1 MGRSGGYHCGA
12 IRYDVDGEPQHVA
25 LCHCSDCR
33 RSAGAPMVSWAAF
46 TEDALTVTQGQPVT
60 FNSSGAAMRSFC
72 GTCGT
77 GLFYRNADMLPGI
90 VDIQSVTLDDP
101 EALPPDAHIQVAERL
116 HWMDDLD
123 SLTRFERF
131 PGME

>member
-46 TEDALTVTQGQPVT
+46 TEDALTVTQGQTIT

-101 EALPPDAHIQVAERL
+101 EALPPGAHIQVAERL

>member
-1 MGRSGGYHCGA
+1 MGRSGGCHCGV
-12 IRYDVDGEPQHVA
+12 IRYDVNGAPQHVA

>member
-1 MGRSGGYHCGA
+1 MGRSGGCHCGA
-12 IRYDVDGEPQHVA
+12 IRYDVEGEPQHVA

-46 TEDALTVTQGQPVT
+46 SEDALTVTQGQAVT

-116 HWMDDLD
+116 HWMDGLD
-123 SLTRFERF
+123 TMIRFERF

>member
-1 MGRSGGYHCGA
+1 MGRSGGCHCGA
-12 IRYDVDGEPQHVA
+12 IRYDVEGEPLHVA

-33 RSAGAPMVSWAAF
+33 RSAGAPMISWAAF
-46 TEDALTVTQGQPVT
+46 SEDELTVTQGQPVT
-60 FNSSGAAMRSFC
+60 FNSSGVAMRSFC

-101 EALPPDAHIQVAERL
+101 EALPPDAHIQAAERL

-123 SLTRFERF
+123 TLTRFERF

>member
-1 MGRSGGYHCGA
+1 MGRSGGCHCGA
-12 IRYDVDGEPQHVA
+12 IRYDVEGEPQHVT

-33 RSAGAPMVSWAAF
+33 HSAGAPMVSWATF
-46 TEDALTVTQGQPVT
+46 SEDALTLTRGQPIT

-72 GTCGT
+72 GTCGS
-77 GLFYRNADMLPGI
+77 GLFYRNADMLPGM

-101 EALPPDAHIQVAERL
+101 EALPPAVHIQVAEQL
-116 HWMDDLD
+116 HWMNDVD
-123 SLTRFERF
+123 SLPRFERF

>member
-1 MGRSGGYHCGA
+1 MGRSGGCHCGA

-46 TEDALTVTQGQPVT
+46 TEDALTVTQGQTIT

-101 EALPPDAHIQVAERL
+101 EALPPEAHIQVAERL
-116 HWMDDLD
+116 HWMDDLY

>member
-1 MGRSGGYHCGA
+1 MGRSGGCHCGA

-46 TEDALTVTQGQPVT
+46 TADALTVTQGQPVT

-101 EALPPDAHIQVAERL
+101 EALPPEAHIQVAERL
-116 HWMDDLD
+116 HWMDDLY

>member
-1 MGRSGGYHCGA
+1 MGRSGGCHCGA
-12 IRYDVDGEPQHVA
+12 IRYDVDGEPPHVA
-25 LCHCSDCR
+25 LRHCSDWR

-46 TEDALTVTQGQPVT
+46 TEDALTVTQGQTIT

>member
-1 MGRSGGYHCGA
+1 
-12 IRYDVDGEPQHVA
+12 
-25 LCHCSDCR
+25 
-33 RSAGAPMVSWAAF
+33 
-46 TEDALTVTQGQPVT
+46 
-60 FNSSGAAMRSFC
+60 
-72 GTCGT
+72 
-77 GLFYRNADMLPGI
+77 MLPGI

>member
-1 MGRSGGYHCGA
+1 MNLSGGCHCGA
-12 IRYDVDGEPQHVA
+12 IRYDVEGDPQHVA

-33 RSAGAPMVSWAAF
+33 RSAGAPLVSWAAF
-46 TEDALTVTQGQPVT
+46 SEDELTVTQGQPIT

-101 EALPPDAHIQVAERL
+101 EALPPAAHIQVAERL

-123 SLTRFERF
+123 TLTRFERF

>member
-1 MGRSGGYHCGA
+1 MGRSGGYLCGA

-46 TEDALTVTQGQPVT
+46 TADALTVTQGQPIT

>member
-1 MGRSGGYHCGA
+1 MGRSGGCHCGA

-101 EALPPDAHIQVAERL
+101 EALPPEAHIQVAERL
-116 HWMDDLD
+116 HWMDDLY

>member
-1 MGRSGGYHCGA
+1 MGRSGGCHCGA

-46 TEDALTVTQGQPVT
+46 TEDALTVTQGQTIT

-116 HWMDDLD
+116 DWMDDLD

>member
-1 MGRSGGYHCGA
+1 MGRSGGCHCGA

-46 TEDALTVTQGQPVT
+46 TADALTVTQGQPIT

-116 HWMDDLD
+116 DWMDDLD

>member
-1 MGRSGGYHCGA
+1 MGRSGGCLCGA

-46 TEDALTVTQGQPVT
+46 TADALTVTQGQPIT

>member
-1 MGRSGGYHCGA
+1 MGRSGGCHCGA

-46 TEDALTVTQGQPVT
+46 TEDALTVTQGQTIT

>member
-1 MGRSGGYHCGA
+1 MGRSGGCHCGA
-12 IRYDVDGEPQHVA
+12 IRYDVDGEPPHVA

-46 TEDALTVTQGQPVT
+46 TEDALTVTQGQTIT

>member
-1 MGRSGGYHCGA
+1 MGRSGGCHCGA

-46 TEDALTVTQGQPVT
+46 TADALTVTQGQPVT

-101 EALPPDAHIQVAERL
+101 EALPPEAHIQVAERL

>member
-1 MGRSGGYHCGA
+1 MGWSGGCHCGA

-46 TEDALTVTQGQPVT
+46 TADALTVTQGQPVT

-116 HWMDDLD
+116 HWMDDLY

>member
-1 MGRSGGYHCGA
+1 MGRSGGCHCGA

-46 TEDALTVTQGQPVT
+46 TADALTVTQGQPVT
-60 FNSSGAAMRSFC
+60 FYSSGAAMRSFC

-101 EALPPDAHIQVAERL
+101 EALPPEAHIQVAERL
-116 HWMDDLD
+116 HWMDDLY